1 MPPGNAVL
9 SARGS
14 HGDCG
19 YQQYLPRATRA
30 SYRRGVPDPTDIT
43 TQVRDF
49 LVTRRNRLTPEASGL
64 PMYGGNRRV
73 PGLRREEVALL
84 AGMSVDYYVRLER
97 GNLSGASESVLESLA
112 SALQLDDAERAHL
125 YDLTRA
131 SSGSGRRSAAASTTH
146 VRSTL
151 LRILDA
157 MPGTPAYLRN
167 GRFDILA
174 ANALGRALYSPVYDS
189 PLFAQGGPI
198 NTARFLFLDPAA
210 TDFWVD
216 WDKAADESVA
226 FLRSE
231 AGRSPHDRVL
241 TQLIGELI
249 GELSTRSQ
257 DFAVRWARHDVKFYR
272 SGIKRL
278 RHPVVGELNLPYEA
292 MDLPADPGLS
302 LNIYTPQ
309 PDSPEQEALALLASW
324 TQVTNSVS

>member
-1 MPPGNAVL
+1 MAE
-9 SARGS
+9 
-14 HGDCG
+14 
-19 YQQYLPRATRA
+19 
-30 SYRRGVPDPTDIT
+30 PTDIS
-43 TQVRDF
+43 TQVHDF
-49 LVTRRNRLTPEASGL
+49 LVTRRSRLTPQASGL

-125 YDLTRA
+125 YDLARA
-131 SSGSGRRSAAASTTH
+131 SSAGSAGRARRAPAGTTN
-146 VRSTL
+146 VRPTL

-174 ANALGRALYSPVYDS
+174 ANQLGRALYSPVFDS
-189 PLFAQGGPI
+189 PLFTQRGPV
-198 NTARFLFLDPAA
+198 NSARFCFLDPSAG
-210 TDFWVD
+210 DFWVD
-216 WDKAADESVA
+216 WNKAADDSVA

-241 TQLIGELI
+241 TELI
-249 GELSTRSQ
+249 GELTTRSQ
-257 DFAVRWARHDVKFYR
+257 DFATRWAKHDVKLHR
-272 SGIKRL
+272 SGVKRL
-278 RHPVVGELNLPYEA
+278 RHPLVGELELPYEA
-292 MDLPADPGLS
+292 MDLPADPGLR

-309 PDSPEQEALALLASW
+309 PDSPEAEALTLLASW
-324 TQVTNSVS
+324 TQVPDAVQ